1 METDL
6 AASSIDS
13 PPHYELSGEPSTF
26 AMAGTKTIPKAT
38 SPPPPNWA
46 DDVIVDFH
54 TRASQ
59 ASISIESSSLSQQ
72 SLMQLVNIA
81 YQQYQ
86 ELMAGPVVIDLQE
99 FCWLYPEQIGSLL
112 FRQIMLFFVDEESNL
127 LRDSHSS
134 DLHSNSETFPAMPC
148 VNGFTIKEE
157 LGRGSFS
164 TVYKATEDEIGQRTV
179 VIKIGKFGTGEADTL
194 GRLCHDNIVPIY
206 SLTTNS
212 DGISVMCMPYL
223 GRETLNNKLIEL
235 RHLSYSN
242 LLPDILKQ
250 SPPESTITV
259 KHSRH
264 FIIPHVVWA
273 SHDALLR
280 GLKYGTEIAAALAY
294 AHAERVLHL
303 DLKPSNVMV
312 TDKDQA
318 LLLDFNLSH
327 DALHNAQPSGGT
339 ITYMSPEQINKVILK
354 KDSIVPDHR
363 SDIYSL
369 GVLLFEM
376 FYGKLPFNTFG
387 PNQNLFQTGQVLR
400 KQQAEQPLKPANE
413 SKNIPDKLVNLI
425 SHCLA
430 FDREDRP
437 DNMQDVLRILR
448 SEQKRLRW
456 KSKIKAKRIFR
467 SLFGLAFAG
476 ILGAVLTWQSI
487 KPTSLATVNV
497 VHDLVASNA
506 KQDTRDDIMNQVAE
520 MVKQQ
525 GVQTTILRLLVQLDQ
540 QENPHLLEAIGNL
553 YHRMNWIT
561 EAEKWYEQALQ
572 VDEDN
577 LELRINLALCYI
589 ANGRVGQ
596 ADKVLNQTNANPAQA
611 SLEHLYIK
619 LECYLWFAKS
629 LTMDRQHG
637 SDIVKKIEAYIQK
650 QAQQRN
656 AVHLNSDDRLQVVSD
671 AVARFHGATSELQ
684 TQRTNTSV
692 LYVDVVGTP
701 K

>member
-13 PPHYELSGEPSTF
+13 PPHYQLSGEPSTF

-38 SPPPPNWA
+38 SPLPPDWA

-54 TRASQ
+54 TRASR
-59 ASISIESSSLSQQ
+59 ASISIESSSSSQQ
-72 SLMQLVNIA
+72 TLMQLVNIA

-112 FRQIMLFFVDEESNL
+112 FRQIMLFFVDGESNL

-134 DLHSNSETFPAMPC
+134 HSHSNSEIFPMPC

-157 LGRGSFS
+157 LGRGSFA

-179 VIKIGKFGTGEADTL
+179 VIKIGKFGNGEADTL

-223 GRETLNNKLIEL
+223 GRETLSNKLIEL

-250 SPPESTITV
+250 SPPESTTTT
-259 KHSRH
+259 KHSQQ

-280 GLKYGTEIAAALAY
+280 GLKYGTEIAAALVY

-318 LLLDFNLSH
+318 LLLDFNLAH
-327 DALHNAQPSGGT
+327 NALHNAQPSGGT
-339 ITYMSPEQINKVILK
+339 IAYMSPEQINKVILK
-354 KDSIVPDHR
+354 RASIVLDHR

-400 KQQAEQPLKPANE
+400 KQQAEQPLKPSNE
-413 SKNIPDKLVNLI
+413 NKDIPDKLVKLI

-430 FDREDRP
+430 FDRDDRP
-437 DNMQDVLRILR
+437 DSMQDVLRILS

-476 ILGAVLTWQSI
+476 ILGALLTWQSI
-487 KPTSLATVNV
+487 KPTTLASVNV
-497 VHDLVASNA
+497 VHGFVGANA
-506 KQDTRDDIMNQVAE
+506 NQYARDDVMEQVAV
-520 MVKQQ
+520 MVEQQ

-540 QENPHLLEAIGNL
+540 QDNPHLLEALGNL
-553 YHRMNWIT
+553 YHRMNWII
-561 EAEKWYEQALQ
+561 EAEKWYEQVLQ

-577 LELRINLALCYI
+577 LDLRINLALCYI
-589 ANGRVGQ
+589 ANDRVGQ
-596 ADKVLNQTNANPAQA
+596 ADKVLNQTTADPAQP
-611 SLEHLYIK
+611 SLEHLYVK
-619 LECYLWFAKS
+619 LECYLWFTKS
-629 LTMDRQHG
+629 LPMDRQHG
-637 SDIVKKIEAYIQK
+637 SDIVKKIEARLQE
-650 QAQQRN
+650 QTQQR
-656 AVHLNSDDRLQVVSD
+656 AADHLESDDRLQVVSD
-671 AVARFHGATSELQ
+671 AVARFHGATSELRK
-684 TQRTNTSV
+684 QRTNTSV